1 MSLGENIYRLRSEK
15 NWSQT
20 DLADALEVSRQSV
33 SKWEN
38 DTATPDLERLI
49 KMKELFDI
57 SLDELVFGRAAVKKE
72 EQNTVEKIAITV
84 PSRRVLAGVTMLIF
98 GMIFFLLS
106 MFWGEKTFID
116 ESFGELF
123 SAVVVLISIAMIC
136 PYDFR
141 VFTVCTI
148 IFFVYSVICFG
159 FLHINNN
166 INSIFTFIASVV
178 IVVWFIICGEHN
190 SKIEK
195 AKDKREEI

>member
-57 SLDELVFGRAAVKKE
+57 SLDELVFGEVSGKKE
-72 EQNTVEKIAITV
+72 EKKESEKFVVAV
-84 PSRRVLAGVTMLIF
+84 PSRRVLAGIAMLIF

-106 MFWGEKTFID
+106 IFWGDHIAFG